1 MVLSVT
7 RIKCSTALLQLPPC
21 RKWAAPSLHQ
31 IALKPLGMLLK
42 IWQHSWSLLWT
53 RAGRSHLDVK
63 CVVKRWIVHSK
74 VFFWGGG
81 IREGGREGF
90 ACTQLCSRA
99 RAHTHPGHMH
109 ALTQKPSLPHP
120 HTNKHTYMHAPTQ
133 AYMRLHR
140 NTPALTNAT
149 SAS

>member
-7 RIKCSTALLQLPPC
+7 RIKCSTALLQLPQC
-21 RKWAAPSLHQ
+21 RKWAAHSLHQ

-63 CVVKRWIVHSK
+63 CVLKRWIVHSK
-74 VFFWGGG
+74 VFFLGGG

-99 RAHTHPGHMH
+99 RAHTPWTHACTHPTTQPPTPTYKQTHLH
-109 ALTQKPSLPHP
+109 ACTHTSIYALAQKHSSTH
-120 HTNKHTYMHAPTQ
+120 
-133 AYMRLHR
+133 
-140 NTPALTNAT
+140 
-149 SAS
+149 